1 MPLVQ
6 PAYSLKLTNQSSV
19 PAKSTNQSS
28 LFTPIAPS
36 NSSALAKPP
45 SSSGVSDTNYS
56 DWSPWSSCSAT
67 CGHQAVTHRKRTCKL
82 IGGKTC
88 QGSNTET
95 KQCQFFRCPGIAR
108 KNKQSLSVSWI
119 GLAGNWE
126 TQGDRLYIYLH
137 LSKLSGG
144 GGMDHYFIVHLLDFS
159 GSSVRNFTH
168 RLTNTS
174 LHFGSTKLGFN
185 FKLKKVEIL
194 KET

>member
-19 PAKSTNQSS
+19 PAKSTSQSS

-36 NSSALAKPP
+36 NSSALAKPL

-144 GGMDHYFIVHLLDFS
+144 GGDGSLFYCAFARFFSLGSGCSVHNLIY
-159 GSSVRNFTH
+159 

-174 LHFGSTKLGFN
+174 LHFGSTKLV
-185 FKLKKVEIL
+185 LIL
-194 KET
+194 SLRK

>member
-1 MPLVQ
+1 MCFRLCLLPHTVSTLFLKPANVPLVQ
-6 PAYSLKLTNQSSV
+6 PAYPLKLTNQSSV
-19 PAKSTNQSS
+19 PTKSTNQSS

-126 TQGDRLYIYLH
+126 TQ
-137 LSKLSGG
+137 
-144 GGMDHYFIVHLLDFS
+144 
-159 GSSVRNFTH
+159 
-168 RLTNTS
+168 
-174 LHFGSTKLGFN
+174 
-185 FKLKKVEIL
+185 
-194 KET
+194 